1 MWLCTPSQ
9 DIVYFVEIRTED
21 DDPTVKRG
29 WRRRAILG
37 GLPGIIV
44 GWFALGPA
52 VTIVLAAAV
61 LLTVL
66 LLAWSGPRVN
76 LRLYGS
82 SKPESALLHACS
94 AIERRSGTLDI
105 EPDLVHWTPWKR
117 YSSKLSAFEI
127 PSDQVQTAVLFAR
140 HGIPSSCRL
149 ELRLTDGKVK
159 NVTVFA
165 PTDAVEDALRALST

>member
-1 MWLCTPSQ
+1 MY
-9 DIVYFVEIRTED
+9 VVEIRTEG

-52 VTIVLAAAV
+52 VTIALAAAV
-61 LLTVL
+61 PVTVL

-82 SKPESALLHACS
+82 RKPESALLHACS

-105 EPDLVHWTPWKR
+105 ETDLVRWTPWRR
-117 YSSKLSAFEI
+117 YSSKVSAFEI
-127 PSDQVQTAVLFAR
+127 PADQVQTAVLFAR
-140 HGIPSSCRL
+140 HGVPSSCRM

-159 NVTVFA
+159 SITVFA
-165 PTDAVEDALRALST
+165 PTDAVEEALRGKR